1 MRETRAAQRYRRIDL
16 SIFALMVILFESVVV
31 LAATKWFPG
40 QPYTVSVVP
49 AVVAVVMIRWGPWA
63 AIHAVLGGAVFC
75 FMSGGG
81 IKQYAVYCVG
91 NLLSLLS
98 LFLVKAL
105 GGEEKVRMDA
115 GKTLLYGL
123 CAILLMQTGR
133 ALTALLL
140 GAPMEGIVGF
150 YTTDVMSLLFTL
162 VLLWIVRRLD
172 GVLENQYHYLLR
184 LRAEEEKE
192 RGGLR

>member
-1 MRETRAAQRYRRIDL
+1 MRGSKAAQRYRRIDL
-16 SIFALMVILFESVVV
+16 SIFALMVILFESVAV

-63 AIHAVLGGAVFC
+63 AVHAVLGGAVFC

-81 IKQYAVYCVG
+81 IKQYAVYCAG
-91 NLLSLLS
+91 NLFALLS

-105 GGEEKVRMDA
+105 GGEEKVRTDVW
-115 GKTLLYGL
+115 KTMLYGL

-133 ALTALLL
+133 GLTALLL
-140 GAPMEGIVGF
+140 GTPIEGIIGF

-162 VLLWIVRRLD
+162 MVLWIVRRLD

-184 LRAEEEKE
+184 LQAEEEKD